1 MGGGSLT
8 DYNNNPKQQQTQ
20 SVKCW
25 IYSPLCATTCQQEHP
40 LSESRVWIQDLD
52 LISHCWESFI
62 SICAQEKSFYFLLGQ
77 FMEMLLYQK
86 LLSYDTLNF
95 SGEHQS
101 KPQPGSHSTNNPI
114 NSSQQKP
121 SEFHQRQ
128 QQFMPLQQLRGIQT
142 ANLTR
147 NSQFGPLLSLKWNW
161 ILRLHPI

>member
-40 LSESRVWIQDLD
+40 LSESRVWVQDPSL
-52 LISHCWESFI
+52 LGEFYIINVCTGTKLWE
-62 SICAQEKSFYFLLGQ
+62 EKSFYLFYLFISLLGQ
-77 FMEMLLYQK
+77 FMETFLYQK

-128 QQFMPLQQLRGIQT
+128 QQFMPLQQLRGIQN

-147 NSQFGPLLSLKWNW
+147 NNQFGPL
-161 ILRLHPI
+161 